1 MGDIKISELYEGN
14 VGDGKRGIPNDYI
27 KELPACCHIYI
38 YNNMTDINIYRS
50 SDFNLIQG

>member
-1 MGDIKISELYEGN
+1 MKEMLVMG
-14 VGDGKRGIPNDYI
+14 RGESQMIILKNYQ
-27 KELPACCHIYI
+27 PAVIYI